1 MAARVLPAVIV
12 LDTSFLVAFHNE
24 RDVHHAAATKVMSRF
39 LDAEW
44 GPGLLLEYVF
54 LEVVTVLR
62 LRLDVTSAVE
72 VGETLLRARE
82 LEFLPCSELFMDSFR
97 TMRTEREAPL
107 SFVDATILN
116 VARRNDPGFIAT
128 FDRDFRGLDGVRVV
142 PESS

>member
-1 MAARVLPAVIV
+1 MIV

-24 RDVHHAAATKVMSRF
+24 GDVHHGAATEVMSRF

-62 LRLDVTSAVE
+62 LRLDLIAAVE

-82 LEFLPCSELFMDSFR
+82 LEFLPCSEIFMESFR
-97 TMRTEREAPL
+97 TMRMEREAPL
-107 SFVDATILN
+107 SFVDATILG
-116 VARRNDPGFIAT
+116 VARRHPPGFIAT
-128 FDRDFRGLDGVRVV
+128 FDDDFRGLDGVRVV